1 MTGKTSITLTTKELI
16 YAKCAL
22 MSEVKEKKSFI
33 QEFGED
39 FCPLAVGEVAEIE
52 NVITKLEKAFERTL
66 HC

>member
-1 MTGKTSITLTTKELI
+1 MNGKTSITLTTKEI
-16 YAKCAL
+16 VYAKCAL
-22 MSEVKEKKSFI
+22 KQAVKEKKAFI